1 MYYNEHI
8 KNKGECDMLD
18 EKTLTMVK
26 THPGFIAAMDQ
37 GDLSTPGA
45 LRQYGVPD
53 ETYQTSEEM
62 HNIIHDMRTR
72 MIISDEFSS
81 KYVLGVILYK
91 DALERTIFSEP
102 MPDYL
107 WNKKGMLPFLKIDQ
121 GLAPLVDGVQQMAEL
136 TEFDTLVE
144 KAKDFPFI
152 GFKFRSLVCAANEE
166 GIKQLVKQQFNLAKK
181 VYSLGYLP
189 MLEPDIDLHIIDKK
203 QAEIYLKE
211 ALIKELNDLD
221 SDMKIMLKL
230 TLPSEPDFY
239 HDLLDFP
246 QVVRMLA
253 SSSGLR
259 QTEADKK
266 LSENHDMIAS
276 FSRALTEGLSYQESD
291 MEFDFHLRQTLHAIF
306 DASNT

>member
-1 MYYNEHI
+1 
-8 KNKGECDMLD
+8 MLD

-91 DALERTIFSEP
+91 DALERAIFSEP
-102 MPDYL
+102 MPNYL

-166 GIKQLVKQQFNLAKK
+166 GIKQLVKQQFDLAKK

-211 ALIKELNDLD
+211 ALIKELNNLD
-221 SDMKIMLKL
+221 TDMKIMLKL

>member
-1 MYYNEHI
+1 
-8 KNKGECDMLD
+8 MLD

-166 GIKQLVKQQFNLAKK
+166 GIKQLVKQQFDLAKK

-230 TLPSEPDFY
+230 TLPSESDFY

>member
-8 KNKGECDMLD
+8 KIKGECDMLD
-18 EKTLTMVK
+18 EKTLTIVK

-72 MIISDEFSS
+72 MIISNEFSS

-102 MPDYL
+102 VPNYL
-107 WNKKGMLPFLKIDQ
+107 WHKKGMLPFLKIDQ
-121 GLAPLVDGVQQMAEL
+121 GLAPLREGVQLMDEL
-136 TEFDTLVE
+136 TEFDVLVE
-144 KAKDFPFI
+144 KAKNFPFI
-152 GFKFRSLVCAANEE
+152 GFKYRSLICSANEE
-166 GIKQLVKQQFNLAKK
+166 GIKQLVKQQFDLAKK
-181 VYSLGYLP
+181 VYALGYLP
-189 MLEPDIDLHIIDKK
+189 MLEPDIELHIPDKK
-203 QAEIYLKE
+203 QAEVYLKN
-211 ALIKELNDLD
+211 ALREELSQLDNDV
-221 SDMKIMLKL
+221 KIMLKL
-230 TLPSEPDFY
+230 TLPTEADFY
-239 HDLLDFP
+239 HDLLDYP
-246 QVVRMLA
+246 NIVRMLA

>member
-18 EKTLTMVK
+18 EKTLTIVK

-102 MPDYL
+102 MPNYL
-107 WNKKGMLPFLKIDQ
+107 WDKKGILPFLKIDQ
-121 GLAPLVDGVQQMAEL
+121 GLAPLMNGVQLLDEL
-136 TEFDTLVE
+136 TEFDELVE

-152 GFKFRSLVCAANEE
+152 GMKYRSLVCSANEK
-166 GIKQLVKQQFNLAKK
+166 GIKELVKQQFDLAKK
-181 VYSLGYLP
+181 VYALGYLP
-189 MLEPDIDLHIIDKK
+189 MLEPDIELHIPDKK
-203 QAEIYLKE
+203 QAETYLKE
-211 ALIKELNDLD
+211 AIREELSKLDKEVQV
-221 SDMKIMLKL
+221 MLKL
-230 TLPSEPDFY
+230 TLPTVPDFY

-246 QVVRMLA
+246 NVVRILA

-291 MEFDFHLRQTLHAIF
+291 MEFDFHLHQTIHAIY

>member
-166 GIKQLVKQQFNLAKK
+166 GIKQLVKQQFDLAKK

-230 TLPSEPDFY
+230 TLPSESDFY

>member
-166 GIKQLVKQQFNLAKK
+166 GIKQLVKQQFDLAKK

>member
-166 GIKQLVKQQFNLAKK
+166 GIKQLVKQQFDLAKK

-239 HDLLDFP
+239 HDLLDFQ

>member
-102 MPDYL
+102 MPNYL

-166 GIKQLVKQQFNLAKK
+166 GIKQLVKQQFDLAKK

-221 SDMKIMLKL
+221 TDMKIMLKL

>member
-121 GLAPLVDGVQQMAEL
+121 GLAPLDDGVQQMAEL

-166 GIKQLVKQQFNLAKK
+166 GIKQLVKQQFDLAKK

>member
-102 MPDYL
+102 MPNYL

-166 GIKQLVKQQFNLAKK
+166 GIKQLVKQQFYLAKK

>member
-1 MYYNEHI
+1 
-8 KNKGECDMLD
+8 MLD

-166 GIKQLVKQQFNLAKK
+166 GIKQLVKQQFDLAKK